1 MADKSATIEIAAH
14 GLIQLF
20 NSLDPSPFPERDLD
34 DEVEAY
40 IVSWAR
46 ELSPSRRF
54 PIVIHLPGPEVIKAE
69 QQGLRKAISN
79 YFGYRSEMLER
90 SEREC
95 LRMGRRFLTVGI
107 FVLALC
113 STIAH
118 ILIEWM
124 HSSPFAQLLA
134 DGLVIFGWVANW
146 RPAEI
151 FLYDFWEIRR
161 THRLYRRLAE
171 AEIAL
176 VVRKEEM
183 PSGTPPSK
191 TNSTAQNT
199 IQRAAIGEG
208 NTKSRRAKP

>member
-1 MADKSATIEIAAH
+1 MRGGK
-14 GLIQLF
+14 
-20 NSLDPSPFPERDLD
+20 
-34 DEVEAY
+34 
-40 IVSWAR
+40 
-46 ELSPSRRF
+46 
-54 PIVIHLPGPEVIKAE
+54 
-69 QQGLRKAISN
+69 
-79 YFGYRSEMLER
+79 
-90 SEREC
+90 
-95 LRMGRRFLTVGI
+95 
-107 FVLALC
+107 
-113 STIAH
+113 IAH

-199 IQRAAIGEG
+199 VPQAAIGEG